1 MEYETFNME
10 NVNYLKMI
18 KFLKAR
24 FWLQECL
31 ELITCLMEKKKKDN
45 LQRIWGFSEVLH
57 HTGSLLKLH
66 I

>member
-24 FWLQECL
+24 FWLQQCL
-31 ELITCLMEKKKKDN
+31 ELITCLMEKKKITYKEFGDF
-45 LQRIWGFSEVLH
+45 QKFCITQVLC
-57 HTGSLLKLH
+57 
-66 I
+66 